1 VTMVVTTL
9 VTKKSIFV
17 VEVGPSTVTV
27 SPGGFT
33 VVYVVVVKTLIDVAV
48 KPSHDQ
54 YRKSRNGAL
63 ASNGTHSN
71 PLQHETDPSPI
82 QLWVVRPDNY

>member
-1 VTMVVTTL
+1 V
-9 VTKKSIFV
+9 KKIV
-17 VEVGPSTVTV
+17 
-27 SPGGFT
+27 
-33 VVYVVVVKTLIDVAV
+33 DVAV

-63 ASNGTHSN
+63 ASNGTHWN

-82 QLWVVRPDNY
+82 QLWELRPDNY